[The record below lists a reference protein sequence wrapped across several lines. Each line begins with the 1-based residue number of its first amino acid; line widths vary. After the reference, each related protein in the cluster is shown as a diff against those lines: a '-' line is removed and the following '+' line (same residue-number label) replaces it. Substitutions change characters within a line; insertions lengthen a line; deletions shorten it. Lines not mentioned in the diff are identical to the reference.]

1 MTLLLSDAIMK
12 KIKCDY
18 VNITQKKKKN
28 PTNFT
33 FIFDIIS
40 IQCGIVIIKNH
51 YIIIQYDIAI
61 ICKIVT
67 IQCDAIIKCVY
78 IKNSNK
84 KEESEIRLPTN
95 VEYFLQKKKNV
106 EYIII
111 CDIIIF

>member
-18 VNITQKKKKN
+18 VNITQKKKKI

-95 VEYFLQKKKNV
+95 VEYFLQKKKKCGV
-106 EYIII
+106 HHHM
-111 CDIIIF
+111 